1 MSNPA
6 GFFTFGRKGSKA
18 GPSGSSRHKWLLYFV
33 LPLLITW
40 VLLSSVF
47 YVAFGI
53 DIVDGSSM
61 NPGMHDRD
69 LLFYRRVG
77 LDPKPGDIVIID
89 IPERGKRIVKRVIA
103 FDGQTVTVDEEG
115 RVFLDSA
122 ALKENY
128 ANYGEAVRR
137 YDTQFPFTVPEGR
150 LFVLGDNRVI
160 SLDSRYVELGCV
172 DKSQVIGEVL
182 FIFHPFN

>member
-1 MSNPA
+1 M
-6 GFFTFGRKGSKA
+6 GRKSSKA
-18 GPSGSSRHKWLLYFV
+18 APPGSSRHKWLFCFV
-33 LPLLITW
+33 LPLLTTW
-40 VLLSSVF
+40 ALLSSVF

-103 FDGQTVTVDEEG
+103 FDGQTVTVDNEG
-115 RVFLDSA
+115 RVLRDSA

-128 ANYGEAVRR
+128 AKYGEAVRR
-137 YDTQFPFTVPEGR
+137 YDTPFPFIVPEGQ

-160 SLDSRYVELGCV
+160 SLDSRYAELGCV
-172 DKSQVIGEVL
+172 DKSQVVGEVV